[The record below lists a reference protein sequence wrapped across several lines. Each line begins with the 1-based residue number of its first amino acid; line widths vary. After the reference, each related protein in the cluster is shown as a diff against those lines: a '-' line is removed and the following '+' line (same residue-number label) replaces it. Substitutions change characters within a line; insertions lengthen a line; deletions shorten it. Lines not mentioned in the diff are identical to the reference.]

1 MKNRIEL
8 HAKTKY
14 SMDHESTVDI
24 KDLILKCSSNG
35 EKGVAI
41 VDSGTIL
48 SFYKAEKILKE
59 LNLKD
64 FKLIYGVEVNV
75 DLNNNKYKAVI
86 LLKRRK
92 GLSVLYRLLSPYF
105 TTNELLLNE
114 LMQNREDFL
123 IGLIYDENNYNP
135 LVLQFFN
142 YIEVDNKVSKEVI
155 STLKKDNLVVYSNRI
170 NALSKDEEL
179 CKKII
184 YKKLHIKGNIDNRI
198 YKTTQDILKEID
210 DKEIVIENSNK
221 IFNMID
227 KFDLLEDRNYLPV
240 NKNFFLNSLVN
251 TKIHERYGNNIPL
264 IIKKRVDLELK
275 LIKKFNYEGYINL
288 YKKIID
294 KCKEEKEEYVIYGY
308 INNLY
313 IAYLLGITHFDPVN
327 LNLYAFFN
335 NHPSITIKVSETFIE
350 KLNMFIKKELNIN
363 TIRCKGI
370 MTLNNTNIQDIISN
384 YEKSNNIKISSEEIL
399 AINKYLMDYPLNN
412 NKITSKELII
422 PYGINIFEVSPRELI
437 EIMKDKTS
445 YQRFTNIDYNDIED
459 KFITLQ
465 LISNNKITS
474 LTELK
479 NITGDRIINYDDN

>member
-170 NALSKDEEL
+170 NALSKDEEF
-179 CKKII
+179 CKKISHTKGDQLQI
-184 YKKLHIKGNIDNRI
+184 INLEHMKLTR
-198 YKTTQDILKEID
+198 EIAN
-210 DKEIVIENSNK
+210 VIENYNEMANKMNEYLVREIIYDKNQRKIQSKMLRYQINPHFLYNTLNLIASMGELSDFPEIVEITKNLSCIMQYNVKGSRFVSLKTEVEMVKAYLEIQRIRFHDCFSVEYEIERQIEQVRIVKFILQPIVENIFEHGFTMDENDNK
-221 IFNMID
+221 IWIKAFKCENDIVILVKDNGCGID
-227 KFDLLEDRNYLPV
+227 SEKREELNRILCERTRRISYIDEEEKSIGINNVNTRIKNYYGEKYGVKV
-240 NKNFFLNSLVN
+240 NKA
-251 TKIHERYGNNIPL
+251 
-264 IIKKRVDLELK
+264 
-275 LIKKFNYEGYINL
+275 
-288 YKKIID
+288 D
-294 KCKEEKEEYVIYGY
+294 KGTEIQ
-308 INNLY
+308 L
-313 IAYLLGITHFDPVN
+313 LLGIEN
-327 LNLYAFFN
+327 L
-335 NHPSITIKVSETFIE
+335 
-350 KLNMFIKKELNIN
+350 
-363 TIRCKGI
+363 
-370 MTLNNTNIQDIISN
+370 
-384 YEKSNNIKISSEEIL
+384 EEE
-399 AINKYLMDYPLNN
+399 N
-412 NKITSKELII
+412 
-422 PYGINIFEVSPRELI
+422 
-437 EIMKDKTS
+437 KDK
-445 YQRFTNIDYNDIED
+445 
-459 KFITLQ
+459 
-465 LISNNKITS
+465 
-474 LTELK
+474 
-479 NITGDRIINYDDN
+479 